1 MRRIRIRHVDAFTD
15 RTFGGNPAGV
25 VPIAQGLT
33 DQEMQSI
40 ANEMNLSET
49 AFILPSDKAD
59 FRIRWFT
66 PKREIQFCGHATI
79 ASLHVLAEDVKYGM
93 NKDGVFSFKIET
105 MVGILNVDIEKK
117 GSSIRVILQSPPIDL
132 VKEELDKKELSDA
145 LRIEE
150 TAIENVYPIMRER
163 TLDYLYVAL
172 TRLETLKQ
180 VSYDFVKLENLGKKH
195 DIKGFT
201 VLTKETFEKS
211 SNVHSR
217 FFTPYYGIREDPTTG
232 SSHGPLGVYLVM
244 NGIAKLDAN
253 NQVLIKA
260 EQGDIMGRPGRM
272 TVKVT
277 RQKDGTYNAKLV
289 SQAVTVL
296 DGELILP

>member
-1 MRRIRIRHVDAFTD
+1 MRRIRISHVDAFTD

-79 ASLHVLAEDVKYGM
+79 ASLHVLAEDSKYGM

-105 MVGILNVDIEKK
+105 MVGILNVDVEKK
-117 GSSIRVILQSPPIDL
+117 GSSIRVILESPRIDL

-150 TAIENVYPIMRER
+150 TDIENAYPIMRER
-163 TLDYLYVAL
+163 TLDYMYVTL
-172 TRLETLKQ
+172 RKLEKLKQ
-180 VSYDFVKLENLGKKH
+180 VSYDSVKLESFGKKH
-195 DIKGFT
+195 GIKGFT
-201 VLTKETFEKS
+201 VLTKETFEKTS
-211 SNVHSR
+211 SVHSR

-272 TVKVT
+272 IVKVT